1 MAAAIEAPATDARAA
16 EALPELVE
24 VVLYGAH
31 EHDGVRYS
39 AGATLTVEPIIAR
52 WLIEQGIAA

>member
-1 MAAAIEAPATDARAA
+1 MAAATDAQAP
-16 EALPELVE
+16 EALPDLVE

-39 AGATLTVEPIIAR
+39 AGATLTVEPALAR
-52 WLIEQGIAA
+52 WMIEQGIAA